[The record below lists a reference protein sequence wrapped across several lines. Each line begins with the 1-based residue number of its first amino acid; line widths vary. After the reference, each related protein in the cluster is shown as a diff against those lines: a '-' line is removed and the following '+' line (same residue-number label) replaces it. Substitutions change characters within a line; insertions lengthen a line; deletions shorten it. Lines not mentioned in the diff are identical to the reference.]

1 MMSAD
6 RTRRVLIV
14 GGGVAGL
21 TARRALRAL
30 GFNNVALFDAAAN
43 HDSKHDSDRGLGI
56 WPAAQSALIDLGLK
70 DFLRREAA
78 LLPAAC
84 YRSAQSGTVLS
95 ASTTVHR
102 VASLPERR
110 LLSALAGDAQRPES
124 DANANVVHRGRRVEE
139 VTVDEDG
146 AGGVAIRLCDGTW
159 EQGDFLIGADGANSA
174 IRSMVFPSAQLV
186 DLGAQCH
193 GGVLPGFDLACHP
206 FETLVGGAGERG
218 LRRFAAVP
226 LQTGCFW
233 FATCGPDITGL
244 DDLAAAVR
252 RHEQAGKGLH
262 APIADLVAAAQ
273 DQDHPLCTERVV
285 KLATPLSSWHAA
297 HGRVAL
303 IGDAAHP
310 LPPNL
315 AQGASVAI
323 EDAAAL
329 AQALG
334 RAFGITGEG
343 EEVAEPTDESAL
355 RAELIRCLDEYE
367 GSRRVR
373 VGRCDLVTGFTRVL
387 VASPSVCELMRVVPR
402 GVNQYVFDQF
412 LAHSLGGRDS
422 QTTLHTSPLAV

>member
-1 MMSAD
+1 MSAD
-6 RTRRVLIV
+6 RTRRILIV

-21 TARRALRAL
+21 TARLALRAL
-30 GFNNVALFDAAAN
+30 GFNNVALFDAAADHGVVSAN
-43 HDSKHDSDRGLGI
+43 RGLGI
-56 WPAAQSALIDLGLK
+56 WPAAQSALIDLGLA

-110 LLSALAGDAQRPES
+110 LLSALAGGAHRPES

-139 VTVDEDG
+139 VTVGDDG

-174 IRSMVFPSAQLV
+174 IRSMVFPNAELV
-186 DLGAQCH
+186 DLCAQCH

-206 FETLVGGAGERG
+206 FETLVGGARDRG

-244 DDLAAAVR
+244 DDLAKAVR
-252 RHEQAGKGLH
+252 RHEQVGKGLH

-273 DQDHPLCTERVV
+273 DQNQPICTERVV
-285 KLATPLSSWHAA
+285 KLATPLSSWHAP

-334 RAFGITGEG
+334 RVFGVPGGG
-343 EEVAEPTDESAL
+343 EEVAAPTDESAL
-355 RAELIRCLDEYE
+355 LAELIRCLGEYE
-367 GSRRVR
+367 GSRRLR
-373 VGRCDLVTGFTRVL
+373 VGRCDLVTGFTRAL

-402 GVNQYVFDQF
+402 GLNQYVFDQF